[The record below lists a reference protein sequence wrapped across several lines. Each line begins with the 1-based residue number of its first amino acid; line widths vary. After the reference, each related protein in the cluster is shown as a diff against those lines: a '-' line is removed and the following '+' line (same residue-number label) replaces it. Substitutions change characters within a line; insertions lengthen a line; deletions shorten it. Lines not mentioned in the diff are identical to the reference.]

1 MIRPGS
7 VAVLALAA
15 AAIAV
20 GAATPARGDQL
31 AQIRARG
38 KLIVSVKN
46 DAQHAHKDPAHFD
59 KRGFEVELAHLLA
72 KKIVG
77 DESKLELRILSRP
90 VRLPMLVAGSV
101 DLVVSMIPVTA
112 ENATQVDF
120 SHPYFAQGLSLLVRA
135 GSPRLTLQELD
146 GKTIAF
152 RKQSFNDHGGELV
165 RLAAE
170 HGVKINLRWFPSTT
184 EAAAALTRGE
194 VVAMGGNF
202 IDLDAYRKEHP
213 GFTVDASLLDER
225 MVAVAVKKG
234 EPALLRA
241 VNELVDEL
249 VRSGELKRMTSK
261 WHLPYLLP

>member
-1 MIRPGS
+1 VIRPTT
-7 VAVLALAA
+7 VAALGIALAIAIVAA
-15 AAIAV
+15 AA
-20 GAATPARGDQL
+20 PARADQL

-46 DAQHAHKDPAHFD
+46 DAKHAHKDPAHFD
-59 KRGFEVELAHLLA
+59 KRGFEVELVHLLA

-77 DESKLELRILSRP
+77 DESKVELRILSRP

-101 DLVVSMIPVTA
+101 DLVVSMIPVTP
-112 ENATQVDF
+112 ENAAQIDF

-135 GSPRLTLQELD
+135 GAPRLTLADLD

-152 RKQSFNDHGGELV
+152 RKQSFNDHGGELT

-170 HGVKINLRWFPSTT
+170 RGVKVTVRWFPSTA
-184 EAAAALTRGE
+184 EAAQAVAKGE
-194 VVAMGGNF
+194 VAAMGGNF
-202 IDLDAYRKEHP
+202 VDLDAWRKEHR
-213 GFTVDASLLDER
+213 GFAVDASLLDER

-234 EPALLRA
+234 EPALLAA
-241 VNELVDEL
+241 VNAEIDEL
-249 VRSGELKRMTSK
+249 RRSGELKRLTGK

>member
-1 MIRPGS
+1 MTRPAL
-7 VAVLALAA
+7 VVALA
-15 AAIAV
+15 V
-20 GAATPARGDQL
+20 VAATAPARGDKL
-31 AQIRARG
+31 AEIRARG

-59 KRGFEVELAHLLA
+59 KRGFEVELVHLLA

-77 DESKLELRILSRP
+77 DASKVELRILSRP

-101 DLVVSMIPVTA
+101 DLVVSMIPVTP
-112 ENATQVDF
+112 ENSAQVDF

-135 GSPRLTLQELD
+135 GTPPLTLPSLD

-165 RLAAE
+165 RLAAAR
-170 HGVKINLRWFPSTT
+170 GVKVTVRWFPST
-184 EAAAALTRGE
+184 AAAADAVAKGD
-194 VVAMGGNF
+194 VAAMGGNF
-202 IDLDAYRKEHP
+202 VDLVAYRREHA
-213 GFTVDASLLDER
+213 GFSVDAALLDER

-234 EPALLRA
+234 EPELLR
-241 VNELVDEL
+241 VVDEAIDEL
-249 VRSGELKRMTSK
+249 RRSGELKRLTGK

>member
-1 MIRPGS
+1 VTRLF
-7 VAVLALAA
+7 VALVAA
-15 AAIAV
+15 SLITTT
-20 GAATPARGDQL
+20 ATARGDKL
-31 AQIRARG
+31 ADIVARG
-38 KLIVSVKN
+38 TLIVSVKN

-59 KRGFEVELAHLLA
+59 KRGFEVELVHLLA

-77 DESKLELRILSRP
+77 DERKVELRILSRP

-101 DLVVSMIPVTA
+101 DLVVSMIPVTPQ
-112 ENATQVDF
+112 NASQVDF

-135 GSPRLTLQELD
+135 GAPRLTLADLD

-170 HGVKINLRWFPSTT
+170 HGVKVTVRWFPSTD
-184 EAAAALTRGE
+184 AAATAVAKGE
-194 VVAMGGNF
+194 VAAMGGNF
-202 IDLDAYRKEHP
+202 VDLDAYRKEHA

-225 MVAVAVKKG
+225 LVAVAVKKG
-234 EPALLRA
+234 EPELLRI
-241 VNELVDEL
+241 VNETIHQL
-249 VRSGELKRMTSK
+249 RSSGELKRLTAK